1 VKNWPFHGFREVASV
16 VTGVTVNFPL
26 KNLLD
31 TIFVHQPRMTGWPPW
46 LDTRSS
52 SHEASRPYVKDRS
65 WEALIYNGRPLWSVG
80 ELDFWRIE
88 PSGRFYAAR
97 THEDDTS
104 KTLLERGVKP
114 GTIFDFLLLISRT
127 AEVIGTVKAFVD
139 GLGINRE
146 KASLEFAFR
155 WTGLK
160 GRKICC
166 WVEPGRELYYSVTA
180 EDDEVVSFATIAQE
194 TPNNVIW
201 EVVKNVTQPVFD
213 VFGAGVGDPVFE
225 DIVNRTLNRQL

>member
-1 VKNWPFHGFREVASV
+1 MKNWPFHGFREVASV
-16 VTGVTVNFPL
+16 VRGVRIDLPL

-31 TIFVHQPRMTGWPPW
+31 SLFVHQPRMTGWPPW
-46 LDTRSS
+46 VDSRSFS
-52 SHEASRPYVKDRS
+52 NEASQPYIKGRG
-65 WEALIYNGRPLWSVG
+65 WEALIYNQRPLWTGG

-88 PSGRFYAAR
+88 PTGRFYAAR

-104 KTLLERGVKP
+104 KKLLDRGAKP

-127 AEVIGTVKAFVD
+127 AEAIGTGRAFAD
-139 GLGINRE
+139 GLGIDRD
-146 KASLEFAFR
+146 KTSLEFAFR

-166 WVEPGRELYYSVTA
+166 WVEPMRELFYSVTA
-180 EDDEVVSFATIAQE
+180 EDDEVTSSATITLE

-201 EVVKNVTQPVFD
+201 EAVKRVTQPVFD
-213 VFGAGVGDPVFE
+213 VFGAGVSDAVFE